1 MDRGRSTGMADAPGP
16 YPDAVNAETA
26 ELSEKSGNKGE
37 RRIQLGNRIV
47 TEYSRPY
54 VIAEIGV
61 NHEGS
66 MELAKRLVDLAHEGG
81 ADAAKFQTYKA
92 DTLASK
98 HSPSY
103 WDLSKEPTTSQHKLF
118 QKYDSFGEDEY
129 RELARYCHQVGIEF
143 VSTPFSDDAV
153 DMLEPVMP
161 FFKIASA
168 DITTTPLLRR
178 VAATGKP
185 VVLSTGA
192 STSPE
197 VRVAV
202 ETLREAGCRE
212 LSLLHCVLNY
222 PTADHNAHLGMIT
235 ALREEYPDILIGYS
249 DHTVPDDAMTACTTA
264 WLLGARVIEKHFT
277 HDKSLPGNDHYHAMD
292 VDDLRR
298 FLERLERIGTM
309 IGSMEEVTSIETEEI
324 SRANARRSIV
334 LDADAPAGT
343 VLTAGMLTYKRPG
356 TGVSPVHWDE
366 VVGRRTAR
374 DLERDHVLQ
383 WDDLGPA

>member
-1 MDRGRSTGMADAPGP
+1 M
-16 YPDAVNAETA
+16 
-26 ELSEKSGNKGE
+26 E
-37 RRIQLGNRIV
+37 RRIQLGAKVV
-47 TEYSRPY
+47 TENSRPY

-66 MELAKRLVDLAHEGG
+66 MELAKRLVDLAKEGG

-103 WDLSKEPTTSQHKLF
+103 WDLNKEPTTSQHKLF
-118 QKYDSFGEDEY
+118 QKYDSFGAGEY
-129 RELARYCHQVGIEF
+129 QELARYCRDVGIEF
-143 VSTPFSDDAV
+143 VSTPFSDEAV
-153 DMLEPVMP
+153 DMLEPLMP

-178 VAATGKP
+178 VARTGKP

-192 STSPE
+192 STSAE

-202 ETLREAGCRE
+202 ETLRSAGCKH

-249 DHTVPDDAMTACTTA
+249 DHTVPDEAMTACTA
-264 WLLGARVIEKHFT
+264 AYLLGARIIEKHFT
-277 HDKSLPGNDHYHAMD
+277 HDKTLPGNDHYHAMD

-298 FLERLERIGTM
+298 YIAGIERIDTM
-309 IGSMEEVTSIETEEI
+309 IGDRSAVTSIETEEI

-334 LDADAPAGT
+334 LDADVAAGT
-343 VLTAGMLTYKRPG
+343 TLRPEMLTYKRPG
-356 TGVSPVHWDE
+356 TGVSPIHWDE
-366 VVGRRTAR
+366 VIGRKVAR
-374 DLERDHVLQ
+374 DLERDHVLM
-383 WDDLGPA
+383 WEDLS